1 MDSIWMQ
8 ILAFALP
15 GGFLG
20 SVFTWIFSRR
30 KQNNDFLKELQSSIN
45 LLSGENK
52 KILEENIQLRRE
64 NIDLKANQ
72 EEMLVRIDRL
82 TKEVERLR
90 KTIGKRNSYEDKTLF
105 AALHPAAGK
114 LHCDEEAPLDRDAE
128 QDGYRVAHAARRT
141 KRRRANRTSGNELS
155 FGGDLCAA
163 GAADGGDPLR
173 TAAVTVTEES
183 LRNLPEGAAYVAR
196 DGRLTLEA
204 RRDGDTIRISA
215 RSDSLARRVE
225 YYKAT
230 SARQDRYAD
239 SLKESLAETREA
251 YDRLL
256 EVSRHQSSETA
267 IQQTRSPA
275 YRGRWMLF
283 GIVIGCLG
291 GWWAH
296 KTNLF
301 AKLFKTI

>member
-105 AALHPAAGK
+105 AAIPS
-114 LHCDEEAPLDRDAE
+114 C
-128 QDGYRVAHAARRT
+128 
-141 KRRRANRTSGNELS
+141 
-155 FGGDLCAA
+155 C
-163 GAADGGDPLR
+163 
-173 TAAVTVTEES
+173 
-183 LRNLPEGAAYVAR
+183 
-196 DGRLTLEA
+196 
-204 RRDGDTIRISA
+204 
-215 RSDSLARRVE
+215 
-225 YYKAT
+225 
-230 SARQDRYAD
+230 
-239 SLKESLAETREA
+239 
-251 YDRLL
+251 
-256 EVSRHQSSETA
+256 
-267 IQQTRSPA
+267 
-275 YRGRWMLF
+275 W
-283 GIVIGCLG
+283 
-291 GWWAH
+291 
-296 KTNLF
+296 
-301 AKLFKTI
+301 

>member
-1 MDSIWMQ
+1 MKTR
-8 ILAFALP
+8 L
-15 GGFLG
+15 FL
-20 SVFTWIFSRR
+20 
-30 KQNNDFLKELQSSIN
+30 
-45 LLSGENK
+45 LLSILLLASCTATK
-52 KILEENIQLRRE
+52 KLLSTGTQ
-64 NIDLKANQ
+64 
-72 EEMLVRIDRL
+72 
-82 TKEVERLR
+82 
-90 KTIGKRNSYEDKTLF
+90 
-105 AALHPAAGK
+105 
-114 LHCDEEAPLDRDAE
+114 
-128 QDGYRVAHAARRT
+128 
-141 KRRRANRTSGNELS
+141 NRTDTVSHMQRGAQNAVEQTAR
-155 FGGDLCAA
+155 AA
-163 GAADGGDPLR
+163 MHSRSEETSVLRALRTEAIPLR

-291 GWWAH
+291 SWWAH

>member
-1 MDSIWMQ
+1 MQ

-90 KTIGKRNSYEDKTLF
+90 KTIGKRNSYEDKTLLLLPILLLVSCTATKKLLSTGTQNSTDTVSHMQRGAQNAVEQTAR
-105 AALHPAAGK
+105 AAMNSRS
-114 LHCDEEAPLDRDAE
+114 EETSVLRAL
-128 QDGYRVAHAARRT
+128 RT
-141 KRRRANRTSGNELS
+141 EAI
-155 FGGDLCAA
+155 
-163 GAADGGDPLR
+163 PLR

>member
-1 MDSIWMQ
+1 M
-8 ILAFALP
+8 
-15 GGFLG
+15 
-20 SVFTWIFSRR
+20 
-30 KQNNDFLKELQSSIN
+30 
-45 LLSGENK
+45 
-52 KILEENIQLRRE
+52 
-64 NIDLKANQ
+64 
-72 EEMLVRIDRL
+72 
-82 TKEVERLR
+82 
-90 KTIGKRNSYEDKTLF
+90 
-105 AALHPAAGK
+105 
-114 LHCDEEAPLDRDAE
+114 
-128 QDGYRVAHAARRT
+128 
-141 KRRRANRTSGNELS
+141 RRALRALRTE
-155 FGGDLCAA
+155 AI
-163 GAADGGDPLR
+163 PLR

>member
-90 KTIGKRNSYEDKTLF
+90 KTIGKRNSYEDKTLLLLSILLLVSCTATKKLLSTGTQNSTDTVSHMQRGAQNAVEQTAR
-105 AALHPAAGK
+105 AAMNSRS
-114 LHCDEEAPLDRDAE
+114 EETSVLRAL
-128 QDGYRVAHAARRT
+128 RT
-141 KRRRANRTSGNELS
+141 EAI
-155 FGGDLCAA
+155 
-163 GAADGGDPLR
+163 PLR

>member
-30 KQNNDFLKELQSSIN
+30 KELQSSIN

-128 QDGYRVAHAARRT
+128 QH
-141 KRRRANRTSGNELS
+141 E
-155 FGGDLCAA
+155 
-163 GAADGGDPLR
+163 
-173 TAAVTVTEES
+173 
-183 LRNLPEGAAYVAR
+183 
-196 DGRLTLEA
+196 
-204 RRDGDTIRISA
+204 
-215 RSDSLARRVE
+215 
-225 YYKAT
+225 
-230 SARQDRYAD
+230 RQ
-239 SLKESLAETREA
+239 
-251 YDRLL
+251 
-256 EVSRHQSSETA
+256 
-267 IQQTRSPA
+267 
-275 YRGRWMLF
+275 
-283 GIVIGCLG
+283 
-291 GWWAH
+291 
-296 KTNLF
+296 
-301 AKLFKTI
+301 

>member
-1 MDSIWMQ
+1 MAS
-8 ILAFALP
+8 FR
-15 GGFLG
+15 
-20 SVFTWIFSRR
+20 T
-30 KQNNDFLKELQSSIN
+30 
-45 LLSGENK
+45 
-52 KILEENIQLRRE
+52 
-64 NIDLKANQ
+64 
-72 EEMLVRIDRL
+72 
-82 TKEVERLR
+82 
-90 KTIGKRNSYEDKTLF
+90 
-105 AALHPAAGK
+105 
-114 LHCDEEAPLDRDAE
+114 EAI
-128 QDGYRVAHAARRT
+128 
-141 KRRRANRTSGNELS
+141 
-155 FGGDLCAA
+155 
-163 GAADGGDPLR
+163 PLR

-291 GWWAH
+291 SWWAH